1 MVKLICSFKEGGQGM
16 AVLAKQYKEEFVPE
30 LKEKFDYDN
39 VMEVPKLEKVV
50 INVGVGEAR
59 ENPDLLDS
67 IVEDIAKITGQSPV
81 ITRAK
86 KAIANF
92 EIREGMPVGLK
103 VTLRGE
109 LMYEYLYRLINIA
122 LPRIRDFRGVSPDSF
137 DGRGNFNIGIEEHV
151 VFPEVSVDDTGKA
164 KGLQSTIVTS
174 AETDEEAYELLKLM
188 GMPFQ

>member
-1 MVKLICSFKEGGQGM
+1 M
-16 AVLAKQYKEEFVPE
+16 AVLAEQYKEEFVPE

-39 VMEVPKLEKVV
+39 VMEVPKVEKIVV
-50 INVGVGEAR
+50 NVGVGEAK

-67 IVEDIAKITGQSPV
+67 IVEDIAKITGQQPV

-122 LPRIRDFRGVSPDSF
+122 LPRIRDFRGVSPESF

-151 VFPEVSVDDTGKA
+151 VFPEVDVDDTGRA
-164 KGLQSTIVTS
+164 QGMQSTIVTS
-174 AETDEEAYELLKLM
+174 AETDEEAYELLRLM
-188 GMPFQ
+188 GMPFQQ

>member
-1 MVKLICSFKEGGQGM
+1 MVKVICSLKEGGQGM
-16 AVLAKQYKEEFVPE
+16 AVLAKQYKKEIVPE
-30 LKEKFDYDN
+30 LKEKFDYNN
-39 VMEVPKLEKVV
+39 VMEVPKVEKVV
-50 INVGVGEAR
+50 VNVGVGEAK

>member
-1 MVKLICSFKEGGQGM
+1 MVKVICSLKEGGQGM

-188 GMPFQ
+188 GLPFQ